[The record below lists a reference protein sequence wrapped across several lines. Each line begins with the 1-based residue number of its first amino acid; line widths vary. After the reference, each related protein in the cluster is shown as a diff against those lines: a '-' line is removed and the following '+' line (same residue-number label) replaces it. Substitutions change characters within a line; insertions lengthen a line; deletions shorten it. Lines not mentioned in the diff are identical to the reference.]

1 MNKPESS
8 RPARD
13 GRRLALSGD
22 GSTTGELPVAQR
34 VARMLREL
42 QEARS
47 RRGQREND
55 ASRAGTDAAE
65 PPLVRLLPPERSL
78 SEVARER
85 VAWEEVPRPA
95 EPVAGKAVSRPNRNG
110 GTGAPRTSRKRV
122 TPQSPSRHTPPGSGR
137 ASEGERPSPPIQ
149 PRTDRPEIPEGARLN
164 AAEIQ
169 ALIRAGRG
177 VRTVA
182 DVAEAPV
189 DWVRYLAEP
198 VFAERAAVLSQVL
211 TARPRRPRAKGPG
224 DPLGRAVLLALRARK
239 VPAPEN
245 VLANG
250 FTAYRRG
257 HEPWRVRLTFR
268 QDGRRVSALWAYDP
282 RTHSV
287 EPRNRLADE
296 LGWRRASRGR

>member
-1 MNKPESS
+1 VTSPESS
-8 RPARD
+8 RSARD
-13 GRRLALSGD
+13 VRRLALSTD
-22 GSTTGELPVAQR
+22 GSTAGEFPVAQR
-34 VARMLREL
+34 VARMLRDL
-42 QEARS
+42 QDARA
-47 RRGQREND
+47 RRAPGEGGDRP
-55 ASRAGTDAAE
+55 SRAGADAAE

-78 SEVARER
+78 SQVARER
-85 VAWEEVPRPA
+85 VAWEEIPGSA
-95 EPVAGKAVSRPNRNG
+95 EPVAPKAASRQGGNG
-110 GTGAPRTSRKRV
+110 ATGGRRASRTRV
-122 TPQSPSRHTPPGSGR
+122 TRRSSGR
-137 ASEGERPSPPIQ
+137 RAPPSGDEERPAPPIQ
-149 PRTDRPEIPEGARLN
+149 PRTDRPEIPEGARLS

-182 DVAEAPV
+182 EIAEAPV

-198 VFAERAAVLSQVL
+198 VFAERSAVLSRVL

-224 DPLGRAVLLALRARK
+224 DPLGRALLLALRARK
-239 VPAPEN
+239 VPAPEQ

-257 HEPWRVRLTFR
+257 HEPWRVRLSFT
-268 QDGRRVSALWAYDP
+268 QNGRRLSALWAYDP

-296 LGWRRASRGR
+296 LGWRRVSPRR